1 MIYHN
6 ITDLSIYSLHTNRE
20 CNENK
25 NNIID
30 DNNNRASNSDD
41 WNASSRTNSISK
53 SKSR

>member
-30 DNNNRASNSDD
+30 EITTAL
-41 WNASSRTNSISK
+41 AIAMIGTLAVGQTA
-53 SKSR
+53 